1 MQETVKP
8 IGDAIIQKLPSFV
21 AYSSDLNLIACNA
34 DAPLAAL
41 RKKSWLEVRTF
52 YSFDATQA
60 VASPIRPFP
69 AK

>member
-41 RKKSWLEVRTF
+41 RKKVGLR
-52 YSFDATQA
+52 
-60 VASPIRPFP
+60 
-69 AK
+69 